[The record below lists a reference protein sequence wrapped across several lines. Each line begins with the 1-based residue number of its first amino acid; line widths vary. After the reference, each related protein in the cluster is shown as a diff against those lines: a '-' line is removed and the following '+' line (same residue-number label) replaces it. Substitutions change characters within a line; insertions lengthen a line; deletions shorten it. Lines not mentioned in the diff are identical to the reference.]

1 MNMKTM
7 ILNGFSKYT
16 KPKTNYHD
24 KNMPKFNLKHKNMK
38 IKQKHEVHK
47 TKMQIK
53 VYCDNI

>member
-1 MNMKTM
+1 MKTM